1 MSKLN
6 VFWILID
13 SARNFETNVD
23 DRGLPKSV
31 VDFSKDAIFFKNT
44 VTSAPSTLMSI
55 SSMMTGIPSYLLSR
69 SYENFPDITKNNNVF
84 PHILAKNGYDIFGS
98 IYFKHGREVLSSLF
112 GYLSNKFLPKGLS
125 HRKQVWNNEE
135 VYSVFK
141 NILKRHH
148 WKKPTF
154 CYLHYNVRVDD
165 NISEII
171 QKTIDDIK
179 SKGLFEKSLILI
191 NSDHGY
197 PLPSRNWDSQEDIEM
212 GWGHDRLLTND
223 NILTPLIIKY
233 PGSKKIH
240 SERFVSSLDIIPT
253 LCGIL
258 KIPNIWNDYGFDLLN
273 DKSLVRNDVI
283 RTDNR
288 YICQIPNSTSII
300 SDKKKLI
307 VITNKDE
314 TKSYEYYD
322 LVKDPGELT
331 NQFNS
336 DEYKR
341 DVDLIVSKFRANNDF
356 FLQTHEDFLF
366 SAWKKII
373 SREKLVEKNKIS
385 IIIGNSK
392 VFQDIVRKVFI
403 RLYPNSEIN
412 LINYHST
419 KNLIHKSSDITF
431 CIIDSEIPWNSKKLI
446 NASKG
451 VPSDKIIF
459 IDNNG
464 LLFKGN
470 IMVSLYLY
478 YLKKRK
484 NLFIH
489 DKIVIFDL
497 FKRLVFKKLLAPIK

>member
-13 SARNFETNVD
+13 SARNFETDVD

-31 VDFSKDAIFFKNT
+31 VEFSKDAIFFKNT

-55 SSMMTGIPSYLLSR
+55 SSMMTSTPSYLLSR
-69 SYENFPDITKNNNVF
+69 SYENFPDISKNSNVF
-84 PHILAKNGYDIFGS
+84 PHVLAENGYDIFGS

-112 GYLSNKFLPKGLS
+112 GYLNKKFIPKGLS
-125 HRKQVWNNEE
+125 HRKEVWNNEE

-141 NILKRHH
+141 NILKKHH

-165 NISEII
+165 NISNII

-197 PLPSRNWDSQEDIEM
+197 PLHSRNWDSQEDIKM

-233 PGSKKIH
+233 PGSKKMY
-240 SERFVSSLDIIPT
+240 SDTFVSTLDIIPT

-258 KIPNIWNDYGFDLLN
+258 KIPNIWNDYGKDLLN
-273 DKSLVRNDVI
+273 DNGLTRNDVL

-288 YICQIPNSTSII
+288 FVGQAPTSASII
-300 SDKKKLI
+300 SDEKKLI

-314 TKSYEYYD
+314 TKTHEYYD
-322 LVKDPGELT
+322 LVKDPGELN

-336 DEYKR
+336 NECKKE
-341 DVDLIVSKFRANNDF
+341 VDLILSKFQVNNNI

-366 SAWKKII
+366 SEWNKVIK
-373 SREKLVEKNKIS
+373 REKLGEKNKIS
-385 IIIGNSK
+385 IIMGSSK
-392 VFQDIVRKVFI
+392 VFRNLVSKIFI

-412 LINYHST
+412 LINYNSI
-419 KNLIHKSSDITF
+419 KNSNQKSSDITF

-446 NASKG
+446 NASKDIT
-451 VPSDKIIF
+451 SNEIIF

-464 LLFKGN
+464 LLYKNN
-470 IMVSLYLY
+470 IMISLYLNY
-478 YLKKRK
+478 IKKRK
-484 NLFIH
+484 NIFIQ
-489 DKIVIFDL
+489 DKIMIFDL
-497 FKRLVFKKLLAPIK
+497 FKRLFFKKLLAPIK